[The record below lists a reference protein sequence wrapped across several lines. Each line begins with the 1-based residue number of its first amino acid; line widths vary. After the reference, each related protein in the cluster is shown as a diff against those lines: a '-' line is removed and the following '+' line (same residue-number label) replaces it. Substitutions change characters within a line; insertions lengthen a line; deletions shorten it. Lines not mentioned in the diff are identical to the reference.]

1 MATSLLG
8 SVICGDRT
16 VAMDSFIR
24 SASEGPPKRV
34 LRASALM
41 GRPEGREALGSVV
54 LVGSVEGVSEFS
66 MLHFRSWFRPG
77 SMME

>member
-1 MATSLLG
+1 MW
-8 SVICGDRT
+8 GDRT

-41 GRPEGREALGSVV
+41 GRPEGRSALGSVV
-54 LVGSVEGVSEFS
+54 LVGSVEGFSEFS
-66 MLHFRSWFRPG
+66 MPHFKSWFMPG
-77 SMME
+77 SMVK